1 MMQVKKRL
9 FTLLELLIVLTLL
22 SLGAT
27 IVGVKLKES
36 YQEQRFLSE
45 VDQLTSHLQ
54 MAQDLMLIMDT
65 DVHFYLIKDQ
75 QESVYYTLKVA
86 KPLVVKKT
94 QGDDQDSVLDQ
105 KLSIKWSH
113 LVERQVPLNA
123 IRSFVF
129 ISHDQKEMI
138 SPQLL
143 QADQTAMQK
152 VVIQFS
158 LMKMSKGELMLASTK
173 NLDEAKEE
181 LNERKK
187 IILVGYPCA
196 IHCQKEVPQENNLLE
211 ESRSLYPQY

>member
-1 MMQVKKRL
+1 MKKVKKQP

-22 SLGAT
+22 SLGAVL
-27 IVGVKLKES
+27 VGLKLKES

-75 QESVYYTLKVA
+75 ESVYYSLKVA
-86 KPLVVKKT
+86 KPLVVKKM
-94 QGDDQDSVLDQ
+94 QGDDQSPVLDRN
-105 KLSIKWSH
+105 LSVKWSQ
-113 LVERQVPLNA
+113 LVERQIPLNG
-123 IRSFVF
+123 IRSFAF
-129 ISHDQKEMI
+129 TSYDQKEMI
-138 SPQLL
+138 SPQLV
-143 QADQTAMQK
+143 QSDQTALQT

-158 LMKMSKGELMLASTK
+158 LMKMSKGELVLASTK
-173 NLDEAKEE
+173 HLDESKEE

-187 IILVGYPCA
+187 IFLVGYPCA
-196 IHCQKEVPQENNLLE
+196 IQCQKEMPQENNLLE